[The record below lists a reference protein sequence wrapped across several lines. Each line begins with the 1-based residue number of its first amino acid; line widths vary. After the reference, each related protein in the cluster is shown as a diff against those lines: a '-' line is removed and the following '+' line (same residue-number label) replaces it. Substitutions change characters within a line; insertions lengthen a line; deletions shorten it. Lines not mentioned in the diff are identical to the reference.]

1 MLGND
6 FNSLFQDQFINDYL
20 QKNRGIVIPAVNK
33 SLNSIL
39 FINLQ
44 QLPKTPINFPE
55 ILLRWIINLNKN
67 RIEKNEEIIVTY
79 ELIKSCPIW
88 KVIDMPIKSLKLT
101 KESLNKPRGL
111 TPTRKTNKIGSINK
125 KR

>member
-1 MLGND
+1 MLGNE

-20 QKNRGIVIPAVNK
+20 QKNRGIIIPAVNK

-55 ILLRWIINLNKN
+55 ILLRWIINLNKK

-88 KVIDMPIKSLKLT
+88 KIIDMPIKSLKLT
-101 KESLNKPRGL
+101 KESLNKSRGL
-111 TPTRKTNKIGSINK
+111 NPTRKTNKIGSINK
-125 KR
+125 K